1 MFDAADADAGDGRLH
16 VDATAHPVTHY
27 GVYKL
32 ANEGN
37 ARVYWLDDQLST
49 IGIRPLT
56 VYGAGRDQGMTSG
69 PTKAILSAVVGRP
82 YRIAFGGRTLLQYAE
97 DVARTLIAASRSTLT
112 GARVFNLGG
121 SLAAMDDV
129 VSAIELA
136 VPEARGLVT
145 FDPKPLPFPDA
156 IDDSGTEVLGD
167 VVVTP
172 LDAAV
177 RQTVDVFRR
186 AIDRGDLVPELHG
199 LEAAAA
205 RA

>member
-1 MFDAADADAGDGRLH
+1 
-16 VDATAHPVTHY
+16 
-27 GVYKL
+27 
-32 ANEGN
+32 
-37 ARVYWLDDQLST
+37 
-49 IGIRPLT
+49 LT

-112 GARVFNLGG
+112 GPQVFNLGG
-121 SLAAMDDV
+121 SVAAMDDV
-129 VSAIELA
+129 VAAIERAL
-136 VPEARGLVT
+136 PEARGLVT

-156 IDDSGTEVLGD
+156 IDAAGTEVLGD

-172 LDAAV
+172 LDEAV

-186 AIDRGDLVPELHG
+186 AIDRGDLVPEQHG

-205 RA
+205 PA

>member
-1 MFDAADADAGDGRLH
+1 M
-16 VDATAHPVTHY
+16 
-27 GVYKL
+27 
-32 ANEGN
+32 
-37 ARVYWLDDQLST
+37 
-49 IGIRPLT
+49 
-56 VYGAGRDQGMTSG
+56 
-69 PTKAILSAVVGRP
+69 VGRP

-97 DVARTLIAASRSTLT
+97 DVARTLIAASRSSLT
-112 GARVFNLGG
+112 GAQVFNLGG
-121 SLAAMDDV
+121 SLAPMEDV
-129 VSAIELA
+129 VAAIEAA

-156 IDDSGTEVLGD
+156 IDDTGTDVLGD

-172 LDAAV
+172 LDDAV

-186 AIDRGDLVPELHG
+186 AIERGELVPELHG